1 MDTPWYASLNNTI
14 NSSYSIAQAYYAQR
28 ENQFRKV
35 VFNDSKKALNDFAK
49 QLTATAKAYRPNVY
63 DQVEAALKNKPLPS
77 TPPSL
82 EYKVDVQTL
91 YNAARNNKKGLQ
103 FIAGEHF
110 EYFLQEHIRL
120 NDRQGRKIS
129 SYIVQQVGKVIN
141 KAFTTSG
148 GGKDTRTDVAIRR
161 STIDKNTQMELTIG
175 LDLHNDELEAL
186 GTERKIVYALIRETA
201 RNGVDLNVFGFQAK
215 TYKGL
220 SGMKW
225 MTSQKLGSDL
235 RRIYAND
242 KYWSSNYASLYSV
255 YFLSKYVINIV
266 NPVNI
271 GIIYTGG
278 FQFMSDFLEHIRF
291 YMNVIAKSTQKNKQG
306 QSVRSSEQ
314 RGGGFEIIPTVAS
327 NEIMMRTLSKGSQM
341 MTANTI
347 KHQDDTLTITL
358 ASVKHKT

>member
-35 VFNDSKKALNDFAK
+35 VFNNSKQALKDFAK
-49 QLTATAKAYRPNVY
+49 QLTTTAKAYRPNVY
-63 DQVEAALKNKPLPS
+63 DQVEAALKNKSLP
-77 TPPSL
+77 PVPDG

-91 YNAARNNKKGLQ
+91 YNAAYGNKKSLQ

-110 EYFLQEHIRL
+110 EYFLRDHIRL
-120 NDRQGRKIS
+120 NDRQGQAIS
-129 SYIVQQVGKVIN
+129 SHIVQQVGKVIN

-148 GGKDTRTDVAIRR
+148 GGKDTRTDIAIG
-161 STIDKNTQMELTIG
+161 SGNITKDTQMELTIG

-186 GTERKIVYALIRETA
+186 GTERKIVNALIRETV

-225 MTSQKLGSDL
+225 MTSQSLGSEL

-271 GIIYTGG
+271 GIVYTGG
-278 FQFMSDFLEHIRF
+278 FQFMSDFLEHTRF
-291 YMNVIAKSTQKNKQG
+291 YMNVIAKSTQKNEQG
-306 QSVRSSEQ
+306 QPVRSSER
-314 RGGGFEIIPTVAS
+314 RGGGYEIIPTVAS

-341 MTANTI
+341 IAVNTI
-347 KHQDDTLTITL
+347 KHRDDKLTITL
-358 ASVKHKT
+358 ASVKHET